1 MRGRRDA
8 KNIDT
13 NPQIQYF
20 PIFQNFKHP
29 QYFDGKVIQKFWK
42 KIIEPRT
49 PVEMSDFFVDG
60 TKSWLDIL
68 RKRAETNEIAL
79 NQLPP

>member
-1 MRGRRDA
+1 
-8 KNIDT
+8 
-13 NPQIQYF
+13 
-20 PIFQNFKHP
+20 
-29 QYFDGKVIQKFWK
+29 
-42 KIIEPRT
+42 
-49 PVEMSDFFVDG
+49 MSDFFVDG

>member
-1 MRGRRDA
+1 MPKILITTHKFNIFQFSKILNTPSIF
-8 KNIDT
+8 KNIGRKSHSK
-13 NPQIQYF
+13 IL
-20 PIFQNFKHP
+20 
-29 QYFDGKVIQKFWK
+29 K

-49 PVEMSDFFVDG
+49 PVEMSDFFFDG

-68 RKRAETNEIAL
+68 RKRAEINEIAL